1 MNPRLQDLLNNLWI
15 EKYEGP
21 WRSSNVLAVK
31 PHQGHIQNID
41 DFIWRICISYREL
54 NGITKTFEL
63 PIPCFDDVK
72 STVSTGSNK
81 LWIISLDARQVYQRI
96 SVRHVNREKLAF
108 FAPDNQNIYL
118 PHNVIW
124 AH

>member
-1 MNPRLQDLLNNLWI
+1 MC
-15 EKYEGP
+15 
-21 WRSSNVLAVK
+21 V
-31 PHQGHIQNID
+31 
-41 DFIWRICISYREL
+41 FYRKL
-54 NGITKTFEL
+54 NGITKPFYLTTPL
-63 PIPCFDDVK
+63 CYDTI
-72 STVSTGSNK
+72 STVGAGFK
-81 LWIISLDARQVYQRI
+81 KIWIVSLDARQVYHRI